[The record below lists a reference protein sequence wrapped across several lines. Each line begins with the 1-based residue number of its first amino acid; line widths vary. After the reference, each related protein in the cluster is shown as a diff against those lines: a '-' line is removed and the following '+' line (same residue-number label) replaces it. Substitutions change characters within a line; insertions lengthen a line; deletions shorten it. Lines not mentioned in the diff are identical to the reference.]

1 MAGIVHNYV
10 IKQQIPLKNT
20 NAFLIKWE
28 EQRPRKAYA
37 TINQLNSCWM
47 NGNLAS
53 GLNAYM
59 AR

>member
-37 TINQLNSCWM
+37 TINQLHAEWM
-47 NGNLAS
+47 AI
-53 GLNAYM
+53 
-59 AR
+59 